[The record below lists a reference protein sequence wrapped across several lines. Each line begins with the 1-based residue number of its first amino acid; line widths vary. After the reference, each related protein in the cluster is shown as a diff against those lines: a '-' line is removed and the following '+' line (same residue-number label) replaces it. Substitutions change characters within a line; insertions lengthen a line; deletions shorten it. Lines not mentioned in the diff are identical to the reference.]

1 MPTETN
7 AQKTQALRNFVEDFI
22 SLQAQKFDP
31 ECKEDQRTG
40 YFIHEGKEYLS
51 FFKLNLD
58 NKIDEYYIA
67 RMEKDVSDQPVCKT
81 KKGQE
86 RVIREWMWIYPLRQ
100 MTMTND
106 GMIIG
111 DWYVGG
117 YSRTKG
123 WCKVD
128 VLGT

>member
-31 ECKEDQRTG
+31 ECKETQQTG
-40 YFIHEGKEYLS
+40 YFLHEGKAYLS
-51 FFKLNLD
+51 FFKANLD

-67 RMEKDVSDQPVCKT
+67 RVERDVSDQTVCKT
-81 KKGQE
+81 KKDQE

-100 MTMTND
+100 MTMTRD
-106 GMIIG
+106 GTIFG
-111 DWYVGG
+111 EWYVSGH
-117 YSRTKG
+117 SRKKG
-123 WCKVD
+123 WCKTD